1 MKLLFI
7 EDNQRLAEVI
17 RSHLGGLYVI
27 DMVHTGEEGI
37 DKASSNAYSVII
49 LDLKLPDMT
58 GLDVCKTLR
67 EAGVETPLLILT
79 ANDDTESKVELLNSG
94 ADDYLTK
101 PFNINELKARITAL
115 SRRQPKPYIHSVITL
130 HDLVIHP
137 NERKV
142 YRDGVPITLRRKE
155 FDILVYMVNNRGRVL
170 TRQMILGHAWDANKD
185 TWNSTVDVHIKH
197 LRDKIDRPFETSLI
211 KTAYGVGYVIDAPE
225 SNT

>member
-1 MKLLFI
+1 
-7 EDNQRLAEVI
+7 V
-17 RSHLGGLYVI
+17 
-27 DMVHTGEEGI
+27 
-37 DKASSNAYSVII
+37 

-67 EAGVETPLLILT
+67 EAGVETPVLILT
-79 ANDDTESKVELLNSG
+79 ANDDTESKVELLNGG

-115 SRRQPKPYIHSVITL
+115 SRRQPRTYTHSTITL
-130 HDLVIHP
+130 HDLVIHT

-142 YRDGVPITLRRKE
+142 YRDGVLIPLRRKE
-155 FDILVYMVNNRGRVL
+155 FDILTYLVNNRGRVL
-170 TRQMILGHAWDANKD
+170 TRQMILGNAWDANKD

-197 LRDKIDRPFETSLI
+197 LRDKIDRPFKTSLI

-225 SNT
+225 Q

>member
-7 EDNQRLAEVI
+7 EDNHRLAEAI
-17 RSHLGGLYVI
+17 RGHLTGLYVI

-37 DKASSNAYSVII
+37 DKASSKDYSVIV

-67 EAGVETPLLILT
+67 EANVETPILILT
-79 ANDDTESKVELLNSG
+79 ADDDTESKIKLLNSG

-101 PFNINELKARITAL
+101 PFNINELKARIMAL
-115 SRRQPKPYIHSVITL
+115 SRRQIRSYTHSIL
-130 HDLVIHP
+130 KLYDLVINT

-142 YRDGVPITLRRKE
+142 YRGGILIPLRRKE
-155 FDILVYMVNNRGRVL
+155 FDILTYLVNNRGRVL
-170 TRQMILGHAWDANKD
+170 SREMILRHAWDSNKD

-197 LRDKIDRPFETSLI
+197 LRDKIDRPFKIPLI
-211 KTAYGVGYVIDAPE
+211 KTAYGVGYVIDVPE
-225 SNT
+225 

>member
-17 RSHLGGLYVI
+17 RSHLSGLYVI

-37 DKASSNAYSVII
+37 DKASSNSYSVIV

-67 EAGVETPLLILT
+67 GAEIETPVLILT

-115 SRRQPKPYIHSVITL
+115 SRRQPRAYNHSTLTL
-130 HDLVIHP
+130 HDLVIHT

-142 YRDGVPITLRRKE
+142 YRDGVLIPLRRKE
-155 FDILVYMVNNRGRVL
+155 FDILTYLVNNRGRVL

-197 LRDKIDRPFETSLI
+197 LRDKIDRPFKTPLI

-225 SNT
+225 Q